1 MLRLYNSLIEN
12 HFSQYNK
19 MVFLSGPRQVGK
31 TTVSK
36 AITLQNHTN
45 LYLNWDNVVHR
56 SKIIKL
62 VEDYHTKPKSLG
74 EKELLIL
81 DEIHKMPDWKNYI
94 KGFFDVH
101 HDEVS
106 LLLTGSA
113 KLNIYRKGGDSL
125 MGRYFNYTLFPLSVG
140 EIAKKTYTKELFS
153 KPLKIDAKEYA
164 TLFKFGGFPEPFLKQ
179 SEEFHNSWSRSRNEQ
194 LLKEDIRNI
203 ENIKA
208 IDQLEL
214 LAYYLSHQV
223 GSGVKYSNLSNKI
236 KVTNNTIANW
246 VDLLSNFYYCFTIKP
261 WSQNIPRSLIKEPKV
276 YLWDWSVIQDEGSR
290 FENFIAMHLLKSVN
304 FWNETGKGN
313 FGLYYIRDKDQKEV
327 DFVVTRDDKA
337 WILIETKLSSNNS
350 ISKNLYLFKNITGAE
365 YTFQVVHNKDYVDV
379 SCFDYNEPIIVPAK
393 TFLSQLV

>member
-36 AITLQNHTN
+36 SITLKNHIN

-62 VEDYHTKPKSLG
+62 VADYNIKPKSLG

-140 EIAKKTYTKELFS
+140 EIAKKTYTKDLFS
-153 KPLKIDAKEYA
+153 KPLKIDAKEYDA
-164 TLFKFGGFPEPFLKQ
+164 LFKFGGFPEPFLNQ
-179 SEEFHNSWSRSRNEQ
+179 SEEFHNSWCRSRNEQ

-276 YLWDWSVIQDEGSR
+276 YLWDWSIIQDEGSR

-313 FGLYYIRDKDQKEV
+313 FGLYYIRNKDQKEV

-350 ISKNLYLFKNITGAE
+350 ISKNLYLFKNLTEAE